1 MTDDRKRPETS
12 REDNPD
18 ARRRIPEAK
27 TKLPDKRANLGD
39 TIEGE
44 GSPGITIGGG
54 GHA

>member
-1 MTDDRKRPETS
+1 MTDDRKRPQTS
-12 REDNPD
+12 REDDPD
-18 ARRRIPEAK
+18 AKGRAPETK
-27 TKLPDKRANLGD
+27 TKLPDKRAKLGD